1 MRRGRAGY
9 EITLT
14 GKPAVAVLVV
24 IAAIFA
30 WRLAV
35 THGTIAQEVE
45 EQLREV
51 LAAEYAGVVLPDIEA
66 AVAQRDNA
74 KANEGVERLKSVMEN
89 ITFPSLKSRG
99 GGDHLYVRAEILVD
113 GGPPPKGKPI
123 RHFQFSHSMLA
134 GYVYHQEALALDYYL
149 PFLD

>member
-1 MRRGRAGY
+1 M
-9 EITLT
+9 THDT
-14 GKPAVAVLVV
+14 VAP
-24 IAAIFA
+24 
-30 WRLAV
+30 
-35 THGTIAQEVE
+35 EVE
-45 EQLREV
+45 ERLREV

-66 AVAQRDNA
+66 GVAQRDSA
-74 KANEGVERLKSVMEN
+74 KVDEGVKCLKSVMEN
-89 ITFPSLKSRG
+89 IAFPSLKSRG